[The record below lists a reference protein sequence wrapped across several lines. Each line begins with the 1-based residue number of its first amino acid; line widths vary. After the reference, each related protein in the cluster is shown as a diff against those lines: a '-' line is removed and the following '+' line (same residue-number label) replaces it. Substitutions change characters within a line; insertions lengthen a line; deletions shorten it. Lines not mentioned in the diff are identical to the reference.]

1 MRKVPL
7 TSFLDAHLAMAAPP
21 RFSFGI
27 ASSTTFPAWV
37 SPVYLARSPQPVLIP
52 GTSSVTQLEENIA
65 SVAITLTQEEQ
76 QALATHSE
84 LSSIS
89 TFRD

>member
-37 SPVYLARSPQPVLIP
+37 SPVYLAELKPD
-52 GTSSVTQLEENIA
+52 
-65 SVAITLTQEEQ
+65 LTERPHICY
-76 QALATHSE
+76 AHCC
-84 LSSIS
+84 
-89 TFRD
+89 